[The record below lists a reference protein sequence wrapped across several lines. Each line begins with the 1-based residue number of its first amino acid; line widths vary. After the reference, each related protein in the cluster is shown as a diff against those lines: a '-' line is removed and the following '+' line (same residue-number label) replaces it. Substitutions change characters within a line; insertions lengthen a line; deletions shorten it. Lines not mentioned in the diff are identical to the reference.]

1 MDINLK
7 AKTVVTID
15 GESVT
20 VKNLAEMFDLLHIPL
35 DEEFRDIRAGI
46 VQKLI
51 AFGELDLS
59 PAYEG
64 HTVTITNTFFEEED
78 DA

>member
-1 MDINLK
+1 MEELELRSE
-7 AKTVVTID
+7 TVVTID

-35 DEEFRDIRAGI
+35 DEEFRDIRVGI
-46 VQKLI
+46 VQKLLV
-51 AFGELDLS
+51 FGELDLS

-64 HTVTITNTFFEEED
+64 HTVTITNTFFEED
-78 DA
+78 

>member
-1 MDINLK
+1 MEELK
-7 AKTVVTID
+7 LRSETVVTID

-35 DEEFRDIRAGI
+35 DEEFLECRVGI
-46 VQKLI
+46 MHKLLV
-51 AFGELDLS
+51 FGELDLS

-64 HTVTITNTFFEEED
+64 HTVTITNTFFEED
-78 DA
+78 

>member
-1 MDINLK
+1 MEELELRSE
-7 AKTVVTID
+7 TVVTID

-35 DEEFRDIRAGI
+35 DEEFRDIGVGI
-46 VQKLI
+46 VQKLLV
-51 AFGELDLS
+51 FGELDLS

-64 HTVTITNTFFEEED
+64 HTVTITNTFFEED
-78 DA
+78 